1 MSRPFDDAAKSRFVE
16 LIKRGRPP
24 ALAAEDISYSWR
36 TIQSHIKTDAEF
48 AADIEQAI
56 MVVDSRV
63 EETAYDL
70 AVSGE
75 HPASTWKWLE
85 ARKRGEFGTSTN
97 VQHTVT
103 GPGGGPIQL
112 AAVAVQALREVL
124 VDEET
129 RQPALAMVSSVPII
143 EVEGTES

>member
-36 TIQSHIKTDAEF
+36 TIQRHIKEDAEF
-48 AADIEQAI
+48 AAEIEQAI
-56 MVVDSRV
+56 MVVDARV
-63 EETAYDL
+63 QETAYDL
-70 AVSGE
+70 ATSGE

-85 ARKRGEFGTSTN
+85 ARRRDEFGTSTN

-112 AAVAVQALREVL
+112 AAVTVQAFREVL
-124 VDEET
+124 IGGDT
-129 RQPALAMVSSVPII
+129 RPAALALVGEVPII
-143 EVEGTES
+143 EVEGTET